1 MGRGPRALGFGL
13 SSCWLPVSHFG
24 AVASQQGQEHERKS
38 ANMWRF
44 LDLGSGSAWS
54 CLPVNVALARWSPTV
69 KVKFQ
74 WGGEEELHHPPN
86 LVHGCV
92 VTSIGEG
99 VENGERFILLT
110 YAQRTWFPYLGLGS
124 HEWGFQTAPE
134 ALGVLVGRN
143 RKCKY
148 IQIHR

>member
-1 MGRGPRALGFGL
+1 MVMP
-13 SSCWLPVSHFG
+13 SSERCVGQMESYG
-24 AVASQQGQEHERKS
+24 QGQIS
-38 ANMWRF
+38 V
-44 LDLGSGSAWS
+44 G
-54 CLPVNVALARWSPTV
+54 
-69 KVKFQ
+69 
-74 WGGEEELHHPPN
+74 WGGRTAPPPN